1 MTSRMSGMAYA
12 RIAGLLLLL
21 GFAVGAYATTY
32 PQSVLFVTGDAK
44 ATAAHIVAGESLFRF
59 GIVCFLVSSLLNTA
73 QIFVFYRLLR
83 PASPGLVLLAVMFQV
98 ISTTGFAMSQ
108 VPYYSVLPI
117 LSGADY
123 LKTFSPDQLNS
134 LALLSLRVS
143 KFNKVLF
150 ELHYG
155 AGFMLFG
162 YIMFRSGFL
171 PRLVGILLAIGGV
184 SFMCMALVAVLGLQ
198 LATFPL
204 KLAFTAT
211 ATLVALWLLIKGVEE
226 ARWQES
232 AAAAGRRS
240 P

>member
-1 MTSRMSGMAYA
+1 MASRMSGLATA
-12 RIAGLLLLL
+12 RTAGLLLLL
-21 GFAVGAYATTY
+21 GFAVGAFVTTY
-32 PQSVLFVTGDAK
+32 PQTVLFVTGDAK
-44 ATAAHIVAGESLFRF
+44 ATAANIVAGSSLFRF
-59 GIVCFLVSSLLNTA
+59 GIVCFLVSSLLGTA
-73 QIFVFYRLLR
+73 TIYSLYTLVR

-108 VPYYSVLPI
+108 VPYYSMLPI

-171 PRLVGILLAIGGV
+171 PKLIGILLAIGGA

-198 LATFPL
+198 LASFPL
-204 KLAFTAT
+204 LMSFVVTT
-211 ATLVALWLLIKGVEE
+211 TLVALWLLVKGVDE

-232 AAAAGRRS
+232 AAAAGRQG

>member
-1 MTSRMSGMAYA
+1 MASRISGLATA
-12 RIAGLLLLL
+12 RTTGLVLLL
-21 GFAVGAYATTY
+21 GFAVGAFATTY
-32 PQSVLFVTGDAK
+32 PQSVLFVTGDAT
-44 ATAAHIVAGESLFRF
+44 ATAANIVAGKSLFRF
-59 GIVCFLVSSLLNTA
+59 GVVCFLVSSLLNTA
-73 QIFVFYRLLR
+73 QIYYFYRLMR

-108 VPYYSVLPI
+108 VSYYSVLPI

-150 ELHYG
+150 ELHFG

-171 PRLVGILLAIGGV
+171 PKLVGILLAIGGA
-184 SFMCMALVAVLGLQ
+184 SFMCMALVAVLDLQ
-198 LATFPL
+198 LASFP
-204 KLAFTAT
+204 FQMSFVVAT
-211 ATLVALWLLIKGVEE
+211 TLVALWLLIKGVDETK
-226 ARWQES
+226 WQES
-232 AAAAGRRS
+232 ATAAGRQS

>member
-1 MTSRMSGMAYA
+1 MGSSMSGLATA
-12 RIAGLLLLL
+12 RTTGLLLLL
-21 GFAVGAYATTY
+21 GFAVGAFATTY
-32 PQSVLFVTGDAK
+32 PQSVLFVTGNAT
-44 ATAAHIVAGESLFRF
+44 ATAANIVAGESLFRF
-59 GIVCFLVSSLLNTA
+59 GVVCLLVSSLLNTA
-73 QIFVFYRLLR
+73 QTYSLYRLMR
-83 PASPGLVLLAVMFQV
+83 PASRGLALLAVMFQV

-123 LKTFSPDQLNS
+123 LKTFSRDQLNS

-143 KFNKVLF
+143 GFNKVLF

-155 AGFMLFG
+155 AGAMLFG

-171 PRLVGILLAIGGV
+171 PRLVGILLAIGGA
-184 SFMCMALVAVLGLQ
+184 SFMCMALVAVSGLRQ
-198 LATFPL
+198 ASFPL
-204 KLAFTAT
+204 QISFTVT
-211 ATLVALWLLIKGVEE
+211 TTLVALWLLIKGVDE

-232 AAAAGRRS
+232 AAAAGRQG

>member
-1 MTSRMSGMAYA
+1 MASRMSGVATA
-12 RIAGLLLLL
+12 RSAGLLLLL
-21 GFAVGAYATTY
+21 GFAVGAFATTY
-32 PQSVLFVTGDAK
+32 PQTVLFVTGDAK
-44 ATAAHIVAGESLFRF
+44 ATAANIVAGNSLFRF
-59 GIVCFLVSSLLNTA
+59 GIICFLVSSLLNTA
-73 QIFVFYRLLR
+73 QTYSFYRLLR
-83 PASPGLVLLAVMFQV
+83 PAGPGLVLLAVMFQV

-150 ELHYG
+150 ELHFG

-171 PRLVGILLAIGGV
+171 PKLVGILVAIGGA
-184 SFMCMALVAVLGLQ
+184 SFMGMAIVAVLGLRQ
-198 LATFPL
+198 ATLPL
-204 KLAFTAT
+204 LMSFTLT
-211 ATLVALWLLIKGVEE
+211 TILVALWLLIKGVNE
-226 ARWQES
+226 AKWQES
-232 AAAAGRRS
+232 AAAEGRQS
-240 P
+240 V